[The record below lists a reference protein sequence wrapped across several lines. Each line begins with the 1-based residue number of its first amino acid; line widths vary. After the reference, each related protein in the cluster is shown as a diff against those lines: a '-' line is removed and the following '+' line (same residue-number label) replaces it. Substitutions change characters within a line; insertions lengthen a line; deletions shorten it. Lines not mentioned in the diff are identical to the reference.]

1 MANYDCYVATGVS
14 TQEEADTI
22 MVLHAIEIASAA
34 GTVHI
39 CMQDID
45 VLLLALRR
53 VPQLG
58 KNSTLVMGTAE
69 HRRTVLLQPIYDAL
83 GSEKSAALINF
94 NWHL

>member
-14 TQEEADTI
+14 TQEEADSI
-22 MVLHAIEIASAA
+22 VILHAIEIASAA

-69 HRRTVLLQPIYDAL
+69 HRRTVLLQPIYYAM
-83 GSEKSAALINF
+83 GPEKLVYSL
-94 NWHL
+94 LSK